1 MKKISILSEFGNI
14 CGVFSGDYS
23 NKDNV
28 ILLIHGFNSHK
39 LGKSL
44 VPVNEALVN
53 SGVLTF
59 RIDLY
64 AHGDSSG
71 NFEELTVTK
80 SIQSVVDSIKYLKSL
95 GFKKIGLI
103 GSSFGGLSGIFATEK
118 FNDLSFL
125 ILRSAVSINQGEI
138 ICNSFKIDLAD
149 WLLYSLMELAKLL
162 KMQNIVKEISKLRYR
177 IKYGA
182 KEELLA
188 LLQLKGIG
196 RIRARKLF
204 MHGIKDL
211 GDIKKADITSLTQ
224 LLGKAI
230 TEDIKQQVG
239 ENVKPEDI
247 QVRLNKRKGDIS
259 LKDF

>member
-149 WLLYSLMELAKLL
+149 WKNKGFAEFESQGINKLNYTFYEDAQKYNAYNIASKIKIPTLIIHGKEDSIVPVEQSIEL
-162 KMQNIVKEISKLRYR
+162 SKR
-177 IKYGA
+177 IKHSRLFLVENA
-182 KEELLA
+182 NHSFNEEQNNLLISEVNKF
-188 LLQLKGIG
+188 LKQIHFLQK
-196 RIRARKLF
+196 
-204 MHGIKDL
+204 
-211 GDIKKADITSLTQ
+211 
-224 LLGKAI
+224 
-230 TEDIKQQVG
+230 
-239 ENVKPEDI
+239 
-247 QVRLNKRKGDIS
+247 
-259 LKDF
+259 